1 MKTRTNQI
9 LPSMGVSIFGLII
22 LTPSIS
28 FAQSVAQLN
37 NWQFNPKAQQLEINL
52 SATTTPQYFYLAQPP
67 RLVLDLPN
75 TKLGKVLTQKDYSGA
90 IQRIRISQMD
100 ANTTRIVL
108 DLAPGTQ
115 LQPNQVQLQPLSR
128 QKPTRWV
135 LNPRITYNSTSS
147 KPSNSSSPANSL
159 LLTPAT
165 TLPPSTNLTTNSQ
178 QPLITVPPLS
188 SQNPSPIT
196 NSPLPSAMLSTPVE
210 NNGISPNNLKEVP
223 IIEFGQPLPRQKF

>member
-147 KPSNSSSPANSL
+147 KPSNSSSPPVKYFLHPFEPLNSRRFQ
-159 LLTPAT
+159 
-165 TLPPSTNLTTNSQ
+165 PSNS
-178 QPLITVPPLS
+178 
-188 SQNPSPIT
+188 
-196 NSPLPSAMLSTPVE
+196 
-210 NNGISPNNLKEVP
+210 
-223 IIEFGQPLPRQKF
+223 R